1 MAQGYWDAEKAGE
14 EACFTMYFRDYP
26 FKEATRW
33 PASMAQLADLVGTFR
48 FSEEDIAYLA
58 SLDAPA
64 GGPLFDPAF
73 WSICA
78 ICACRWISTR
88 CPRSCSPTSRSC
100 GSPAPSCSASLSR
113 RRC

>member
-1 MAQGYWDAEKAGE
+1 
-14 EACFTMYFRDYP
+14 
-26 FKEATRW
+26 
-33 PASMAQLADLVGTFR
+33 MAQLADLVETFR

-73 WSICA
+73 LEYLRDLRLSVDIDA
-78 ICACRWISTR
+78 VPEGTIVF
-88 CPRSCSPTSRSC
+88 PTSRSC
-100 GSPAPSCSASLSR
+100 GSPAPSCSASSSR